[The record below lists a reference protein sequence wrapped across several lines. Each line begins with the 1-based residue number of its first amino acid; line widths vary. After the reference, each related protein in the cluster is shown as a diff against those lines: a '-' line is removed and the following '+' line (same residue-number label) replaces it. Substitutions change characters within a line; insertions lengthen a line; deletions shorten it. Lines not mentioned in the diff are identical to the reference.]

1 MRLMAKA
8 VVLNGDIVNFEA
20 SFGAAVIVPVP
31 GTITGT
37 GTKLSSGAIVCVEGD
52 ESSVVVA
59 GVSYIKGAFVGGV
72 GKLTIKQLNSDQKA
86 TKLTVGGKKAI
97 LVGSKFDA
105 LFTVVTP
112 AQQPGS
118 PPTPDPTPTYDGKG
132 SFVTTDMKIESA

>member
-1 MRLMAKA
+1 MRSMSDA

-37 GTKLSSGAIVCVEGD
+37 GTKLSSGAIACVEGD
-52 ESSVVVA
+52 ESSVLVTA
-59 GVSYIKGAFVGGV
+59 VSYTKGTFAGGV
-72 GKLTIKQLNSDQKA
+72 GKLTVKQLNSDQKA

-105 LFTVVTP
+105 LFTVVKP
-112 AQQPGS
+112 AQDPGS
-118 PPTPDPTPTYDGKG
+118 GTPDDTATYSGKG
-132 SFVTTDMKIESA
+132 SFVTADMKIQSA

>member
-1 MRLMAKA
+1 
-8 VVLNGDIVNFEA
+8 
-20 SFGAAVIVPVP
+20 VI
-31 GTITGT
+31 
-37 GTKLSSGAIVCVEGD
+37 
-52 ESSVVVA
+52 VA

-118 PPTPDPTPTYDGKG
+118 PPTSDTTLTYDGKG